1 VTSLLASTAAI
12 HIGTGGG
19 AILVL
24 DSSTMEV
31 SHILYAYNN
40 PVRCLLSVSPGTQVK
55 PFMRMFSRKE
65 SAGSVTQTQLSSSSE
80 DSSVASPLIQINH
93 RNSTTSIDET
103 LPQDRSLLLS
113 FGMGYRGIVGHS
125 PNHPNVF
132 ILPSESTV
140 TCSGLPT
147 SVSRV
152 AKPSATVGHLLLW
165 SAETIPGAQKSLP
178 CFEELEEDQ
187 VF

>member
-1 VTSLLASTAAI
+1 
-12 HIGTGGG
+12 
-19 AILVL
+19 
-24 DSSTMEV
+24 
-31 SHILYAYNN
+31 
-40 PVRCLLSVSPGTQVK
+40 
-55 PFMRMFSRKE
+55 
-65 SAGSVTQTQLSSSSE
+65 
-80 DSSVASPLIQINH
+80 
-93 RNSTTSIDET
+93 
-103 LPQDRSLLLS
+103 
-113 FGMGYRGIVGHS
+113 MGYRGIVGHS
-125 PNHPNVF
+125 LNHPNVF